1 MDEKL
6 QKVLARAGLGS
17 RREIEG
23 WIAQGRVQVNGEPA
37 RLGDRVTGLERIR
50 CNGSLV
56 PREKLV
62 ADSRKVIAYH
72 KPVGEISSRDDPEG
86 RVTVFDHLPK
96 LGSGRW
102 ISIGRLDLNT
112 LGLLLFTN
120 DGELANRLMHPSWAQ
135 EREYAVRVYGDVSP
149 EVLKR
154 LQTGVELD
162 DGPARFDSITVRGGE
177 GGNQWYH
184 VTIREGRRREVRR
197 LWESQGVQV
206 SRLIRVRYG
215 PIALPRDLPR
225 GKWRFLKPEQVDAL
239 ARAVELPITA
249 QTAAAGAPKKRR
261 LVPKPPRPKR
271 TRK

>member
-17 RREIEG
+17 RREIET
-23 WIAQGRVQVNGEPA
+23 WISQGRVQVNGEPA
-37 RLGDRVTGLERIR
+37 TLGDRVTGQERIR
-50 CNGSLV
+50 CNGHLV

-62 ADSRKVIAYH
+62 QDSRKVLMYH
-72 KPVGEISSRDDPEG
+72 KPVGEMSTRDDPEG
-86 RVTVFDHLPK
+86 RRTVFESLPK

-102 ISIGRLDLNT
+102 ITIGRLDLNT

-135 EREYAVRVYGDVSP
+135 EREYAVRIFG
-149 EVLKR
+149 EVDEAMLKR

-162 DGPARFDSITVRGGE
+162 DGPARFDSIAVQGGE
-177 GGNQWYH
+177 GGNQWYN
-184 VTIREGRRREVRR
+184 VTLKEGRRREVRR

-215 PIALPRDLPR
+215 AIRLPRDLPR
-225 GKWRFLKPEQVDAL
+225 GKWRFLKPEQVNDL
-239 ARAVELPITA
+239 ARDVGLVTTA
-249 QTAAAGAPKKRR
+249 QTAAGGPPRR
-261 LVPKPPRPKR
+261 RQLVGKPARPKR
-271 TRK
+271 SRK

>member
-17 RREIEG
+17 RREIEQL
-23 WIAQGRVQVNGEPA
+23 IAQGRVQVNGEPA
-37 RLGDRVTGLERIR
+37 KLGDRVTGQERIR
-50 CNGSLV
+50 FNGRLV

-62 ADSRKVIAYH
+62 ADSRKVLMYH
-72 KPVGEISSRDDPEG
+72 KPVGEISTRDDPEG
-86 RVTVFDHLPK
+86 RATVFDNLPK

-135 EREYAVRVYGDVSP
+135 EREYAVRIFGEVSND
-149 EVLKR
+149 VLKR
-154 LQTGVELD
+154 LQTGVELE
-162 DGPARFDSITVRGGE
+162 DGPAKFESITVRGGE
-177 GGNQWYH
+177 GGNQWFH

-215 PIALPRDLPR
+215 PISLPKDLPR
-225 GKWRFLKPEQVDAL
+225 GKWRFLEPEQVDAM
-239 ARAVELPITA
+239 AREVGLPTTL
-249 QTAAAGAPKKRR
+249 QTAAEGPPKHRRSAPK
-261 LVPKPPRPKR
+261 PRPKR
-271 TRK
+271 TRR